1 MPTPLGLGLGLG
13 LGLAHLAAADADE
26 VLEEADDGA
35 VSLTLLHMQPGAPAV
50 ECGHED
56 IALEQQRRQLL
67 EHLLS

>member
-1 MPTPLGLGLGLG
+1 MPAPLGLGLG

-26 VLEEADDGA
+26 VLEEGDDGA
-35 VSLTLLHMQPGAPAV
+35 VGLAVLHVQPGARAV
-50 ECGHED
+50 ECRDEH